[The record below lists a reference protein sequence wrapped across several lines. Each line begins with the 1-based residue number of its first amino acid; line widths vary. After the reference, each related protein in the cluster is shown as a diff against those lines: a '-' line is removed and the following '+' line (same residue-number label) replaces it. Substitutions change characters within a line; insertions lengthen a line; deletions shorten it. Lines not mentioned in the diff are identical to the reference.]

1 MFDKS
6 YIEYSYY
13 SSTTMFWNKLFLV
26 ANIVEIYLIIDEIY
40 YVVEYVFGRVLLKHD
55 KNVIIEI
62 KISTRNLQN
71 MI

>member
-1 MFDKS
+1 
-6 YIEYSYY
+6 
-13 SSTTMFWNKLFLV
+13 MFWNKLFLV